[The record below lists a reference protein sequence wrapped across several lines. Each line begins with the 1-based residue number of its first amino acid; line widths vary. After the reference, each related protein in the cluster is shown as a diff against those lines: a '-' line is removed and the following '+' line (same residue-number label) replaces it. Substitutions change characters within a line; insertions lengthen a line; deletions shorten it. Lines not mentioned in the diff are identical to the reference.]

1 MFRRWRLRFSGF
13 QTDPAQV
20 YLWYDLLPTNRHLCT
35 AMNITM
41 IDVKQA
47 VQAAE
52 SYVRSLFPESELRHL
67 RLEEVDRS
75 EDGSRWN
82 ITLGWLE
89 PAVAGNGIVFTA
101 GMRKLPRVY
110 KLFEVDAETGEVT
123 AMKIRDVG

>member
-1 MFRRWRLRFSGF
+1 
-13 QTDPAQV
+13 
-20 YLWYDLLPTNRHLCT
+20 
-35 AMNITM
+35 M

-47 VQAAE
+47 VQSAE
-52 SYVRSLFPESELRHL
+52 SYVRALFPESELRHL

-75 EDGSRWN
+75 EDGTRWH

-110 KLFEVDAETGEVT
+110 KQFDVDAETGEVM